1 MLTQSQNDPRWKK
14 LVMGKVVPGKIS
26 PTIGFFGCL
35 EVVLASIL
43 NRNPGDVLAFL
54 NKNNCFDAQGKLDTE
69 RACKLLG
76 FTSYEVVDHDPHQ
89 LCVVEV
95 DYSPAVG
102 IQSHFMGWLGD
113 GTKKVMNPW
122 PYPAV
127 IEVNEWPVVN
137 WRVLGI
143 PKPKPLPAAAST
155 PSRPPEP
162 DKPPQVA
169 AQAKYAELVKQ
180 DVLASL
186 PAQESLWQR
195 FQTWFRR
202 LIWPRDTLAT

>member
-1 MLTQSQNDPRWKK
+1 MLTQSQNDPRWRLLK
-14 LVMGKVVPGKIS
+14 VGKSGK
-26 PTIGFFGCL
+26 TLGEIGCFITC
-35 EVVLASIL
+35 LASIL
-43 NRNPGDVLAFL
+43 NRNPGDILAFL
-54 NKNNCFDAQGKLDTE
+54 NKNNCFDAQGILDTE

-95 DYSPAVG
+95 DYSPAPG
-102 IQSHFMGWLGD
+102 LQSHFMVWLGD
-113 GTKKVMNPW
+113 GSKKVLNPW

-127 IEVNEWPVVN
+127 IEVNEWPAIN

-143 PKPKPLPAAAST
+143 PVLKSSPAAAIT

-162 DKPPQVA
+162 DKPPQVD

-186 PAQESLWQR
+186 PPQKSLWIR
-195 FQTWFRR
+195 IYDWFRG
-202 LIWPRDTLAT
+202 LIWPKDTLAT